1 MPPKKTIAKSK
12 CKSKKTTNAETPSST
27 GKLHT
32 SKGNPPGNAVW
43 VDAKVH
49 AAIVILPDK
58 MVRDVGD
65 VCKTELF
72 CFDDAGETILFRGYA
87 LPDTKLATLQK
98 AVGGFIEY
106 APGKTCPSLRK
117 AGFNVMACNE
127 EGRFKFAGMFN
138 ADAWAFAATH
148 VELFGPVVLMKK
160 ME

>member
-1 MPPKKTIAKSK
+1 MPPKKAIAKSK
-12 CKSKKTTNAETPSST
+12 CKSKKTTNAETLSSK

-32 SKGNPPGNAVW
+32 SKGNPPENAVL

-49 AAIVILPDK
+49 AAIVILPDG
-58 MVRDVGD
+58 MCASSTENEVR
-65 VCKTELF
+65 TF

-87 LPDTKLATLQK
+87 LPDTKLDTLQK